1 MYKFNIDQFATP
13 ARIKHCIIKDVQ
25 GAKSKTYSE
34 PDTEQISVN
43 FKTYGGTEELHNGT
57 LVILDTATVTTWYN
71 PDIKA
76 GDRIVL
82 DDGSEWDI
90 KNTPENLERRNQF
103 MQFRVQRVGGY

>member
-13 ARIKHCIIKDVQ
+13 ARIKRCIIKDVQ

-34 PDTEQISVN
+34 PDTEQISIN

-82 DDGSEWDI
+82 DDGSEWEI